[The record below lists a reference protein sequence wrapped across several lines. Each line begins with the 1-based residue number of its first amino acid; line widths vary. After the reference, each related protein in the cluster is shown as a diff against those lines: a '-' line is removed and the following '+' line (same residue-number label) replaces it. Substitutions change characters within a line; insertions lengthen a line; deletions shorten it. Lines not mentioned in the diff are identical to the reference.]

1 MKKIGLSRFEWLVPL
16 VIIGLTFFVA
26 LDQYSRGIAIED
38 ATDGRTLQALKTRI
52 ELALDNRRGI
62 VDATADVMYSSESIS
77 YKEFAQLA
85 LRLLPRSPDLYA
97 IQWIPELRFED
108 LLLYREQA
116 RREGFHGF
124 DFKQL
129 NLETFSLK
137 PVERKDNEQAIAPI
151 VYTEPRHLT
160 VSAMGF
166 DLNSSPARKRLLDL
180 AKSTERVVLSEPIR
194 LVEDTQDRA
203 SFLMTA
209 YVNNKS
215 NKGWAM
221 GVWRVPEFMDD
232 ALFDL
237 GLKKSE
243 LILQDVTD
251 DKPINLYPYFEKDAI
266 VHQHDYIA
274 VPINVLNRKWLVKL
288 GKHEVTPFAELQTLV
303 TVVLGF
309 VLALASWYALRN
321 IRLRQATESEALDLS
336 LRLQAE
342 TLANE
347 QLEVFKGYL
356 DAAPIPVGILEGD
369 RQSRRYT
376 YVNEQLCETFG
387 YTREQLIG
395 LNATLN
401 LFVVDEERDAFNRL
415 IWASMDED
423 KPFVKEAQIRLAD
436 GSSRYFELVGRY
448 QCAGEKV
455 FGTLFYNDIS
465 DRVKYEQAQADLL
478 EYERK
483 LSQSRK
489 LQAMGNLLGGMAHSL
504 NNQLQPIL
512 VLLSLLK
519 RRHTDDAK
527 SDEYIRKMEEAATS
541 ATDILQRTLA
551 SSRSEHGHNRAK
563 VNDAVP
569 SALAIALLGM
579 PPNIKVNKSDML
591 SCKSYIPLDQV
602 DLEVILLNLVNNAK
616 DAIGSAQGVIDV
628 SYYLCEPD
636 TDRLKIPE
644 LVAQQWMCLCV
655 KDTGMGMSVDQL
667 SRVLDP
673 FFTTKPV
680 GQGTGL
686 GLSETQ
692 GLVSR
697 AGGYITINSEK
708 GEGAEICVHL
718 PLFETD
724 DN

>member
-1 MKKIGLSRFEWLVPL
+1 MKQPGSSRLEWLVPL
-16 VIIGLTFFVA
+16 VIIGLTFFAA
-26 LDQYSRGIAIED
+26 LDHYSREKALED
-38 ATDGRTLQALKTRI
+38 NADQRTLQALKTRI

-62 VDATADVMYSSESIS
+62 VDATADVMYSSEFVS

-97 IQWIPELRFED
+97 IQWIPELRYKD

-116 RREGFHGF
+116 RRAGFFGF

-129 NLETFSLK
+129 DLETFALK
-137 PVERKDNEQAIAPI
+137 PVEAKDNDPVIAPI

-160 VSAMGF
+160 LSAMGF

-180 AKSTERVVLSEPIR
+180 AKSTERVVISEPIR

-203 SFLMTA
+203 SFLLTT

-215 NKGWAM
+215 IKGWAM
-221 GVWRVPEFMDD
+221 GVWRVPEFIDD

-237 GLKKSE
+237 GLSNKE
-243 LILQDVTD
+243 LILQDITGK
-251 DKPINLYPYFEKDAI
+251 KPINLYPYFERDA
-266 VHQHDYIA
+266 VLHGHDYSEVRIKVA
-274 VPINVLNRKWLVKL
+274 NREWLVKL
-288 GKHEVTPFAELQTLV
+288 GKHDAGSFAALQALAI
-303 TVVLGF
+303 VVVGF
-309 VLALASWYALRN
+309 ILAFASWYALHN
-321 IRLRQATESEALDLS
+321 ARLRQATESEALNLS
-336 LRLQAE
+336 IQLQTEA
-342 TLANE
+342 LINE

-356 DAAPIPVGILEGD
+356 DAAPISVGILEGD
-369 RQSRRYT
+369 RHSRRYT
-376 YVNEQLCETFG
+376 YVNDQMCETFG
-387 YTREQLIG
+387 YSREQLIG

-401 LFVVDEERDAFNRL
+401 MFVLDEERDAFNRL
-415 IWASMDED
+415 VWASMDNDET
-423 KPFVKEAQIRLAD
+423 FVTTAQMRLAD
-436 GSSRYFELVGRY
+436 GSSRHFELAGRY
-448 QCAGEKV
+448 RREGEKLL
-455 FGTLFYNDIS
+455 GTLFYYDITE
-465 DRVKYEQAQADLL
+465 RVKYEQAQAELL
-478 EYERK
+478 EFERK

-519 RRHTDDAK
+519 RRHADDAK
-527 SDEYIRKMEEAATS
+527 SAEYICKMEEAATS

-551 SSRSEHGHNRAK
+551 TSRSEHGHNRAK

-569 SALAIALLGM
+569 NALSIALLGM
-579 PPNIKVNKSDML
+579 PPNIKVNTSNML
-591 SCKSYIPLDQV
+591 SSESYISLDQV
-602 DLEVILLNLVNNAK
+602 DLEVVLLNLVNNAK
-616 DAIGSAQGVIDV
+616 DAIGSAQGVIDI
-628 SYYLCEPD
+628 SSYLCEPD
-636 TDRLKIPE
+636 ADRVSKPGLAEQPW
-644 LVAQQWMCLCV
+644 LCLCV
-655 KDTGMGMSVDQL
+655 KDNGMGMSVDQL

-697 AGGYITINSEK
+697 AGGYITINSEE
-708 GEGAEICVHL
+708 GEGAEICLHL